1 MNTSLTYG
9 AAMAAGG
16 FALNLLLYVAGFHD
30 NPEKMSVAQWGGSI
44 GGLAIGITCLALA
57 MKEKRARSNPENDW
71 GYGSA
76 LGTGVLVSLVSGLLG
91 LVSGWLY
98 FAVINPGFSDVV
110 LQTQLAAMEAK
121 GMPAA
126 QIAQAEPMVKRFT
139 SPAMMTAFQGFFG
152 FLWSVLLSLVVAIFF
167 RRRDTPPATVPPTL

>member
-1 MNTSLTYG
+1 MNTSLMYG

-30 NPEKMSVAQWGGSI
+30 NPEKLSVAQWGGSI
-44 GGLAIGITCLALA
+44 GGLAIGIACLALA

-76 LGTGVLVSLVSGLLG
+76 LGAGLLVSVVGGLLG
-91 LVSGWLY
+91 SVGGWVY

-110 LQTQLAAMEAK
+110 LQAQLAAMEAK
-121 GMPAA
+121 GMSSA
-126 QIAQAEPMVKRFT
+126 QVAQAEPMVKKFT
-139 SPAMMTAFQGFFG
+139 SPGVMTAFQGFFG
-152 FLWSVLLSLVVAIFF
+152 MLWSALLSLVVAIFF
-167 RRRDTPPATVPPTL
+167 RRRAEPSPFAPPPL